1 MISFMKQLF
10 SILFAFSLCAVPS
23 YAQFGVFSKIY
34 KGAKTVK
41 QVQKAKKQAQENYGD
56 QKILDK
62 AASADTSEISK
73 ENKKRVE
80 EAQKKAF
87 ENDPHLKKMKE
98 LQGDTAALNKYLKEK
113 YGGMS
118 NEEIVRKMYEERGMK
133 FDEKEYQDQYSKS
146 QKISEMYNDP
156 VFKKI
161 MKEQRQPTQ
170 DEASYFNEKYGTS
183 IGYEGMEAYKDS
195 IGVFAR
201 IEGIMK
207 PMSITKSVTTTYE
220 RPTPDLGKDEIK
232 KYVQKYINLLKEPLS
247 DRIIA
252 DSIYNYIIYN
262 NTHADEQFKGI
273 ATFTIFSNPQYQT
286 NMTVND
292 LMLRKLADF
301 IEPIDPKNIFVFKVN
316 KGIGCRFMEYRYNK
330 ISYRQSELT
339 NYISKHLVNK
349 KYIDAKKNQ
358 KKSDE
363 ELFKALYELDYK
375 FKDDKLSMTY
385 KVNNRTINLST
396 IPPAE
401 NVKISSNVR
410 KVGGNIT
417 ALDLSIEAE
426 PGEYAFII
434 RDPEVEEELK
444 QTMNETILDNKNKNH
459 QNIDFTVIAQGAFFF
474 TIK

>member
-1 MISFMKQLF
+1 MKQLF
-10 SILFAFSLCAVPS
+10 SILFAFSICAVPS

-183 IGYEGMEAYKDS
+183 IGYE
-195 IGVFAR
+195 
-201 IEGIMK
+201 
-207 PMSITKSVTTTYE
+207 
-220 RPTPDLGKDEIK
+220 
-232 KYVQKYINLLKEPLS
+232 
-247 DRIIA
+247 
-252 DSIYNYIIYN
+252 
-262 NTHADEQFKGI
+262 
-273 ATFTIFSNPQYQT
+273 
-286 NMTVND
+286 
-292 LMLRKLADF
+292 
-301 IEPIDPKNIFVFKVN
+301 
-316 KGIGCRFMEYRYNK
+316 
-330 ISYRQSELT
+330 
-339 NYISKHLVNK
+339 
-349 KYIDAKKNQ
+349 
-358 KKSDE
+358 
-363 ELFKALYELDYK
+363 
-375 FKDDKLSMTY
+375 
-385 KVNNRTINLST
+385 
-396 IPPAE
+396 
-401 NVKISSNVR
+401 
-410 KVGGNIT
+410 
-417 ALDLSIEAE
+417 
-426 PGEYAFII
+426 
-434 RDPEVEEELK
+434 
-444 QTMNETILDNKNKNH
+444 
-459 QNIDFTVIAQGAFFF
+459 
-474 TIK
+474 